1 MSNEIMPI
9 DLNVLEAVT
18 GGTHRGGGHGND
30 ALLSDVSNLASQLK
44 DVTNKTSGFS
54 STTLLLLMVVA
65 LQRNNNPYSQTNV
78 VYYQRG
84 GRWW

>member
-1 MSNEIMPI
+1 MSNSIMPI
-9 DLNVLEAVT
+9 DLVTLEAVT
-18 GGTHRGGGHGND
+18 GGTHKGRSD
-30 ALLSDVSNLASQLK
+30 ALLSDISNLASQLK

-54 STTLLLLMVVA
+54 STQLLLLCCVA
-65 LQRNNNPYSQTNV
+65 LQRNNPYSQTNV